1 MKFNEVSCNPKPVA
15 GSVPIIVGGH
25 SEAAARRA
33 GRLGNGFFPS
43 IGRPADTMPLSDI
56 ARRAAEAAGRDPAA
70 IEMLAGCPDLLPG
83 SGKDAEA
90 AIKERAA
97 QGIGRIVLPSTP
109 FMRDLEESLGRFG
122 EKVIR
127 PFS

>member
-1 MKFNEVSCNPKPVA
+1 M
-15 GSVPIIVGGH
+15 PIIVGGH

-43 IGRPADTMPLSDI
+43 IGRPADTMPLIDI

-83 SGKDAEA
+83 SGKDAEP

-97 QGIGRIVLPSTP
+97 RASAV
-109 FMRDLEESLGRFG
+109 
-122 EKVIR
+122 
-127 PFS
+127 

>member
-1 MKFNEVSCNPKPVA
+1 
-15 GSVPIIVGGH
+15 
-25 SEAAARRA
+25 
-33 GRLGNGFFPS
+33 
-43 IGRPADTMPLSDI
+43 MPLIDI